1 MFSENLKMNSKSTR
15 PISFQLN
22 HRIDMDSFEDNIR
35 LSLYDQHIE
44 KPLLKKE
51 IIDYALIKE

>member
-15 PISFQLN
+15 PVSFQLD
-22 HRIDMDSFEDNIR
+22 HRIGIDSFEDHMR

-44 KPLLKKE
+44 KPFLRNE
-51 IIDYALIKE
+51 IIDHALIKE